1 MVIGLASPT
10 HHLWLGDH
18 GVIPVAYG
26 EGVEERLRSASDN
39 HLDAFIDTF
48 GADYVEL
55 ALKLGVRP
63 ERIETIADFAAA
75 TKYGVKTVGNA
86 QAARATVLA
95 ELAQLI
101 DRGELEI
108 PIACVYRL
116 AAVRE
121 AYRKLEQRHTLGKI
135 VLVP

>member
-1 MVIGLASPT
+1 VKIFVRRREKCCVASSN
-10 HHLWLGDH
+10 LCFC
-18 GVIPVAYG
+18 
-26 EGVEERLRSASDN
+26 N
-39 HLDAFIDTF
+39 QFK
-48 GADYVEL
+48 L

-101 DRGELEI
+101 DWGELEI

>member
-1 MVIGLASPT
+1 MIGLASPA
-10 HHLWLGDH
+10 HHQWLRDH

-26 EGVEERLRSASDN
+26 EGLEERLRAVADN
-39 HLDAFIDTF
+39 SLDAFVDTF

-63 ERIETIADFAAA
+63 ERIDTIINYEAVE
-75 TKYGVKTVGNA
+75 KYGVKADASA
-86 QAARATVLA
+86 QASSAAVLA

-101 DRGELEI
+101 DQGKLEI
-108 PIACVYRL
+108 PIARVYAL
-116 AAVRE
+116 SEVQE
-121 AYRKLEQRHTLGKI
+121 AYRELEQRHTNGKI